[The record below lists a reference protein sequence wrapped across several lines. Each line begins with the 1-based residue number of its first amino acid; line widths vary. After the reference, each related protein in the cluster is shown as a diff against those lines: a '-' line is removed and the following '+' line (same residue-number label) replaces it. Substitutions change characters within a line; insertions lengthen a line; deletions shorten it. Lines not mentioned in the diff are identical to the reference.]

1 MILVRKPFRACFIQL
16 ELFVNWSRNNAF
28 GLIFFFLIAQ
38 QQLIR
43 VSPLLRACSKLV
55 LSDRLP
61 PPSLSRRLLHLAL
74 WDRTL
79 YKVKYEI
86 LVQKNHKILT
96 WQCVSSIAFLLWNF

>member
-1 MILVRKPFRACFIQL
+1 MILVQKPFRACFLQL

-55 LSDRLP
+55 LSDRPP

-74 WDRTL
+74 WDQTL
-79 YKVKYEI
+79 YKVE
-86 LVQKNHKILT
+86 
-96 WQCVSSIAFLLWNF
+96 